1 MESSGNSKAVSQI
14 MNNYNE
20 ENLNETGERDE
31 ENNQTKE
38 DENEAIKNI
47 KWDL

>member
-14 MNNYNE
+14 MDNDNE
-20 ENLNETGERDE
+20 ENLNETIKINE